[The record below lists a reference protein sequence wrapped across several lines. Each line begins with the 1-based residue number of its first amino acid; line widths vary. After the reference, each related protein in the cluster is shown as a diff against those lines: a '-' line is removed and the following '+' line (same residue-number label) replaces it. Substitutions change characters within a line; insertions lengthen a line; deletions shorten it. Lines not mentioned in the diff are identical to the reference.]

1 MGLQCNRCWC
11 DIEELLCPEC
21 AAATGGSA
29 NTSANKP
36 TTTASWAL
44 CYGCDMNVNEACEA
58 AYHEQCPPCAKLAAG
73 NGNNPQRIET
83 EILPLLTEVLEEVAD
98 RKFDNV
104 EYYLKQTI
112 AKLSAVARTVM
123 TKANHEPIQ

>member
-29 NTSANKP
+29 NTSANIANPKLP
-36 TTTASWAL
+36 SAGAL

-58 AYHEQCPPCAKLAAG
+58 AYHEQCPPCAKLAVG
-73 NGNNPQRIET
+73 NGNNLQRLKT
-83 EILPLLTEVLEEVAD
+83 EILPLLTEALEEVAD

-104 EYYLKQTI
+104 EYYLKQAI
-112 AKLSAVARTVM
+112 AKLSVVS
-123 TKANHEPIQ
+123 